1 MLVNIR
7 KSAAGIN
14 NHVVSGVLNGLI
26 CANPERFGKYFKVFK
41 VTRSWIQSLYQ
52 RIKFPRL
59 AVTTLRP
66 VISSSLWDELRSQY
80 LDKITAKVLQHNIPD
95 GPIININ
102 QMELKFVAI
111 NNITMTVKWEKHILR
126 ARATDKRAITVTP
139 CEFLDGCMLPFQVI
153 YTREMETSL
162 PDSIFYDGFPLTFN
176 QKHWSN
182 ETKTMRLMKDL
193 LVPYIEN
200 FKKLKALPQPEKFL

>member
-41 VTRSWIQSLYQ
+41 VTRSWVQSLYQ

-80 LDKITAKVLQHNIPD
+80 LDEITAKVLQHNIPD
-95 GPIININ
+95 EPIININ

-139 CEFLDGCMLPFQVI
+139 CEFLDGCMLPFRVI
-153 YTREMETSL
+153 YTRKMEISL
-162 PDSIFYDGFPLTFN
+162 PDSTFPDGFPLAFN

-182 ETKTMRLMKDL
+182 ETKTMRLIEDL

-200 FKKLKALPQPEKFL
+200 FKK

>member
-41 VTRSWIQSLYQ
+41 VTRSWVQSLYQ

-80 LDKITAKVLQHNIPD
+80 LDEITAKVLQHNIPD
-95 GPIININ
+95 EPIININ

-139 CEFLDGCMLPFQVI
+139 CEFLDGCMLPFRSFIPGKWKYLCQ
-153 YTREMETSL
+153 TPLFLM
-162 PDSIFYDGFPLTFN
+162 DSP
-176 QKHWSN
+176 
-182 ETKTMRLMKDL
+182 
-193 LVPYIEN
+193 
-200 FKKLKALPQPEKFL
+200 